1 MTYKKMVFT
10 RDRRQKMKPILFNT
24 EMVRAML
31 DGRKT
36 VTRRVIKFDTA
47 YPNAVRPVENPV
59 GLMTASK
66 IIRPPYQ
73 VGDTLYVRETWKRFS
88 GMLYGW
94 ENGTYIPLDDFE
106 GYQYKAGEQ
115 CICTKGYNPLCGG
128 FEDQKSDIHFDDN
141 WHPSI
146 HMPKEAARIFLRVIS
161 VRVERL
167 QDSFFK
173 SGSTIF
179 TLLREGIDIGE
190 QCRDCIDTYGSPCC
204 IDDES
209 ECGTL
214 DEVRSD
220 YSDLW
225 NSTVKKS
232 DLDKYGWDANP
243 WVTVNKFE
251 RIKNVHSLP

>member
-1 MTYKKMVFT
+1 
-10 RDRRQKMKPILFNT
+10 MKPILFNT
-24 EMVRAML
+24 EMVRAIL

-36 VTRRVIKFDTA
+36 VTRRVINFDTA

-73 VGDTLYVRETWKRFS
+73 VGDILYVRETWKRFS

-146 HMPKEAARIFLRVIS
+146 HMPKEAARIFLRVTD
-161 VRVERL
+161 VLVERL
-167 QDSFFK
+167 QDIVTGDYRTPLNINKEGLILSCCFCKHHNGDCKDFISQHSSK
-173 SGSTIF
+173 TLTCKLLEDF
-179 TLLREGIDIGE
+179 TL
-190 QCRDCIDTYGSPCC
+190 
-204 IDDES
+204 
-209 ECGTL
+209 
-214 DEVRSD
+214 
-220 YSDLW
+220 LW

-232 DLDKYGWDANP
+232 DLEIYGWNANP
-243 WVTVNKFE
+243 WVWVIEFE
-251 RIKNVHSLP
+251 RISKEEATK